1 MVNLYVQYLTIIY
14 FPRTAYSETVSK
26 WEQQFWKW
34 DMDQEGMEAH
44 NLSTNFKELPSFLAF
59 SDATALRRI

>member
-1 MVNLYVQYLTIIY
+1 MY

-44 NLSTNFKELPSFLAF
+44 NLSTNFKELPSFLAV